1 MSYPTW
7 KLAKSSTSS
16 GTCTHVGGVQWAVSQ
31 SDSFTLN
38 YIDSTNTVQ
47 TIWFRNL
54 GNLLR
59 TSPVVYLIVSSNQ
72 GTQPNSATYIVSG
85 LIQNNTVYT
94 INVKYQSSTQLEI
107 GSTTAGLSFNYYSSV
122 V

>member
-7 KLAKSSTSS
+7 KLSTRATTS
-16 GTCTHVGGVQWAVSQ
+16 GNCTHVGGVQWSVSQ

-59 TSPVVYLIVSSNQ
+59 TSPVVYLIVTSNQ
-72 GTQPNSATYIVSG
+72 GNQPNSATYAVTS
-85 LIQNNTVYT
+85 LTQNNTVYT
-94 INVKYQSSTQLEI
+94 IGVRYQSSTQLEI
-107 GSTTAGLSFNYYSSV
+107 GSSSATLSFNYYSSV
-122 V
+122 N

>member
-1 MSYPTW
+1 MSYPIWNLST
-7 KLAKSSTSS
+7 KATSS
-16 GTCTHVGGVQWAVSQ
+16 GNCIHVGGVQWSVSQ
-31 SDSFTLN
+31 SDSFSIN

-72 GTQPNSATYIVSG
+72 GIQPNSATYLVTG
-85 LIQNNTVYT
+85 LTQNNTVYT
-94 INVKYQSSTQLEI
+94 INVRYQSSTQIEI
-107 GSTTAGLSFNYYSSV
+107 GSPTAALSFNYYSSV
-122 V
+122 N